1 MKKVRDLLMKYIHP
15 ICIIF
20 MAFLIIAC
28 IFIIYNSDNS
38 EQEYVS
44 ETWVRDYLT
53 AYSDNLTELDIQ
65 ILEKNLSTQ
74 IDEKIGEMDFETDLS
89 EEQLIE
95 LMAMINEE
103 LQYADF
109 SISQEE
115 LSSLSAVIVKRII
128 SENLLSVSEI
138 NKKYLMY
145 EKEIDNLEKQLTVL
159 RSTLEKLSNDESDM
173 VPEFNYSYNS
183 SLTEDQV
190 REIAKDTGI
199 DEEIVKNWISELKI
213 SFQDDFD
220 ELAKILDTDKE
231 TLIELSYQAKESTNS
246 INYLAKRLG
255 ITEEKLNDALS
266 QINVSGNQEFL
277 QMINSL
283 RASQEQ
289 LKEQVEE
296 NFSLTSNSISSVQSQ
311 VTANKNAATAAIA
324 ESKTEL
330 NSTIAANKSELDTT
344 IAENKEET
352 DKKIYENKEYT
363 DNAIEEL
370 QTNVLYYQYDEKTN
384 TLHLFEKPEE
394 EITQE

>member
-231 TLIELSYQAKESTNS
+231 TLIELSYQAKESTDS

-352 DKKIYENKEYT
+352 D
-363 DNAIEEL
+363 NAIEEL
-370 QTNVLYYQYDEKTN
+370 QTNVLYYQYDEDTN